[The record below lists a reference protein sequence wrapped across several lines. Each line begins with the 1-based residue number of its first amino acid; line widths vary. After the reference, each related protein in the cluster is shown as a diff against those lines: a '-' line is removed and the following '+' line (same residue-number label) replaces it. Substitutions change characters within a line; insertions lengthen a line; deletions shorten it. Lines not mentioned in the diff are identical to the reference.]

1 MSAITLWVA
10 AALLFGIPLALTV
23 GTLTARQPEAGGL
36 YVWARD
42 DFGPW
47 PGFLCFWLY
56 WMGIVCWFPGT
67 AMFYL
72 SSGLYAINPQYAA
85 ERGLVVGLAVAA
97 VWVALG
103 TNILG
108 VQIGKWTQN
117 AGAISAWLLAAIF
130 VWAASLRIQHQVPA
144 TPFTTFMPS
153 LRFDTLA
160 LWAGIAYGT
169 SGVEVLGLMGG
180 EIREPRRT
188 VPRAAILAG
197 IGCTLF
203 YLISTVAMM
212 MLVPSDS
219 VSELN
224 GLSQTAAAIAVISG
238 MPFLKAVVASLVLLS
253 VVAQFGGIGAGTARL
268 PFAAGADHLMPE
280 VFRRVHP
287 RWATPYISMIVLG
300 LLATVLL
307 IVTQA
312 GDTIGAGYEAIVAL
326 MVFGGFLPYLFIFAS
341 GWKAGRRLSAI
352 LGIAVT
358 LLALGCSAVPGRDVT
373 NPVLFE
379 CKLVAGT
386 AAMILSGRAVYTS
399 RSRRHRLAARVAEA

>member
-1 MSAITLWVA
+1 MSAITLWIA
-10 AALLFGIPLALTV
+10 AALFFGIPLALTI
-23 GTLTARQPEAGGL
+23 GTLTARQPQAGGL

-72 SSGLYAINPQYAA
+72 SSGLYALNPEYAA
-85 ERGLVVGLAVAA
+85 DRGLVVGLAVAA

-117 AGAISAWLLAAIF
+117 AGAISGWLLAAVF
-130 VWAASLRIQHQVPA
+130 VWAAWMRLRHQAPA
-144 TPFTTFMPS
+144 TPLTNFVPAP
-153 LRFDTLA
+153 RFDTLA
-160 LWAGIAYGT
+160 LWAAIAYAT

-180 EIREPRRT
+180 EIREPRWT

-197 IGCTLF
+197 VGCTLF
-203 YLISTVAMM
+203 YLIATVAVMV
-212 MLVPSDS
+212 LVPADS

-224 GLSQTAAAIAVISG
+224 GLSQTAAAVAGISG
-238 MPFLKAVVASLVLLS
+238 MPFLKAAVAALVLLS
-253 VVAQFGGIGAGTARL
+253 VVAQFGGVGAATSRL

-280 VFRRVHP
+280 AFSRVHP
-287 RWATPYISMIVLG
+287 RWATPYISMLVLG
-300 LLATVLL
+300 VLATVLL
-307 IVTQA
+307 IATQV
-312 GDTIGAGYEAIVAL
+312 GDTIAAGYEAVLAL

-341 GWKAGRRLSAI
+341 GWKAGRRVSAV
-352 LGIAVT
+352 LGTAVT

-373 NPVLFE
+373 NPILFE
-379 CKLVAGT
+379 CKLAAGT
-386 AAMILSGRAVYTS
+386 AAMILSGRLVYSS
-399 RSRRHRLAARVAEA
+399 RSRKHRLQATAAEA